1 MAKERRRAG
10 LARHAAWLC
19 LPLLAACAGLAPQ
32 QPPLGWASLPNDA
45 VVGAGDPVRAAVIN
59 TAYVFSNPGSVAG
72 RPADAARA
80 VANYAFL
87 TSEIPFGPR
96 WVGWNPVAG
105 VQLQSA
111 YPEVQAAFG
120 IAPNAPTQQV
130 VNGLYAASRAL
141 QAGDTAA
148 AERLLAPPVFTAGG
162 AATLQ
167 RLAAM
172 PMLPNAA
179 AAAVLA
185 QQEMD
190 RNDRLGSP
198 RGGGPGGG
206 GGGGGRF

>member
-1 MAKERRRAG
+1 MAQSRRRAG
-10 LARHAAWLC
+10 LAQHAAWLC
-19 LPLLAACAGLAPQ
+19 LPLLAACAGFAPQ
-32 QPPLGWASLPNDA
+32 QPPLGWASLPSDA
-45 VVGAGDPVRAAVIN
+45 VAGAGDPVRAAVIN
-59 TAYVFSNPGSVAG
+59 TAFVFNNPGSVAG
-72 RPADAARA
+72 RPAEAARA

-96 WVGWNPVAG
+96 WVGWNPTAG

-130 VNGLYAASRAL
+130 VNGLFAASRAL
-141 QAGDTAA
+141 QAGDVAA
-148 AERLLAPPVFTAGG
+148 AERALSPPVFTAGG

-167 RLAAM
+167 RLSAM
-172 PMLPNAA
+172 PSLPNAGFA
-179 AAAVLA
+179 ATLA

-190 RNDRLGSP
+190 RSDRLGSP

-206 GGGGGRF
+206 GGGRF